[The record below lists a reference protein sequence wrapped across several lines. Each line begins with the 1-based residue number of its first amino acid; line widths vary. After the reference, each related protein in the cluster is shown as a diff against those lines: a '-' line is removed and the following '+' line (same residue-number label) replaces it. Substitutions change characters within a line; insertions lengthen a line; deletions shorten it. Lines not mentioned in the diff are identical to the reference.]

1 MRVVED
7 PEFAIRC
14 DDLSVARSG
23 RGPSIR
29 AVDGVSFTL
38 PWEQTICVSGPTGS
52 GKSSLATIL
61 AGERNDSI
69 AVAGGDATVCGVS
82 VRRPGRA
89 HRVLTFRAGYL
100 PQGAGA
106 DLPAR
111 LSVHDVLAEPLLARD
126 RRVSG
131 RALDIRVATLLDE
144 MHLPLGTADKFPY
157 ELSAGMRQRVA
168 LARALVLDPKL
179 LVADEPLANLDPE
192 VRHLAYEAIVRRRR
206 QWGMAAFIVTNDAD
220 FARELGAQR
229 LQLQS
234 GHVVAQSGADGIIR
248 TPGTRP
254 DGSLPVS

>member
-1 MRVVED
+1 MRVADD

-23 RGPSIR
+23 RGPTIR
-29 AVDGVSFTL
+29 AVDGVSFSL
-38 PWEQTICVSGPTGS
+38 PWAGTLCVSGAAGS
-52 GKSSLATIL
+52 GKSSLVAVL
-61 AGERNDSI
+61 AGQRDDGL

-89 HRVLTFRAGYL
+89 LRVLTFRTGYL

-111 LSVHDVLAEPLLARD
+111 SSVADVLSEPIVSRD

-131 RALDIRVATLLDE
+131 RALGIRIASLLDE
-144 MHLPLGTADKFPY
+144 LHLPIGTADKFPY

-179 LVADEPLANLDPE
+179 FVADEPLANLDPE
-192 VRHLAYEAIVRRRR
+192 VRHVAYEAIVRRRR
-206 QWGMAAFIVTNDAD
+206 QWGMAALIVTNDAD
-220 FARELGAQR
+220 FTRELGADQLH
-229 LQLQS
+229 LQG
-234 GHVVAQSGADGIIR
+234 GHVVARSGAGGLMR
-248 TPGTRP
+248 TPDTRP
-254 DGSLPVS
+254 AGTLPVS